1 MKTSQTHSDDSL
13 QTQSIKGW
21 GFYFFLLCAAAFLF
35 RFWTLTALPGLAQ
48 ADFDEGGVGMQ
59 ARHILM
65 GELQTFWWG
74 HPYLGASGFYWAA
87 AGFKLL
93 GSNTF
98 VLRLV
103 SLIISMLAVIFS
115 GLLAKELFGKKWSL
129 FTLMWWIIP
138 AAYLTRLSLTPY
150 CYINCVAY
158 GNIALYLA
166 CTTLYKKPDSKPL
179 WFFLGLFMGLLLW
192 EHLVNVCYLAAIGIF
207 ILQYLYQNPGKRKAP
222 ILLLLTGF
230 LIGNF
235 PFWFWNVRHHFET
248 ITAMLVGKNASSNEL
263 LPRIHYVFLKLLPE
277 LLGNGNLT
285 FAFWNDP
292 DIKHRL
298 MYFIA
303 FLYVPVLLYTFYL
316 LKNTL
321 LRLLKRP
328 ATATSETM
336 MDPVV
341 LLFFFACGQVIVSQY
356 WKGLYLMPSYSAI
369 PLLVTAF
376 AKTLSKRYKSIPAL
390 MILLLFFINSVD
402 NYKMH
407 ENDIPL
413 RHNPRPVDQVVSFLK
428 QNNITHAY
436 AHYNIAWYL
445 MFESKEEIVTSD
457 YNGFLDHLF
466 YQNENTGID
475 MKPFFNMMHK
485 VDLSDNIAC
494 ITHDVLNPIS
504 KELEDYF
511 AILGADYKKRRIGQY
526 TLFYQFIRPI
536 QTLREILPATY
547 SLSSDTSSAD
557 LKNICDKNMNTLW
570 ITPCKKDTFLEL
582 QFNQAQKINR
592 LVLDPGEKVD
602 AYPRNF
608 TIHFSL
614 QGQSVQ
620 NQTYNA
626 PGMTGMDWMGN
637 HPKIDLKG
645 DLGICFKKPVL
656 CDKIKISLNPAQ
668 ASGEAQWAIAELTV
682 FEENKNFPVLPHPN
696 QVAPNELKKLHNLL
710 QKEKI
715 EAIYSNDL
723 WNTYFTLYYQNLIKT
738 VTLTERMNEKLY
750 KMTRNIYFD
759 HKNAFLIPH
768 IHPSI
773 MLTLEKEQIPDKVI
787 PFSFGDLIITS
798 PVLYKAPYFWDNNQ
812 FYNLVLKQNAF
823 ELLSK
828 AKEFSKKKQWK
839 RVKDTCIEVNRV
851 YPYFLD
857 SFKLLKKSY
866 KELRKNKKMTEFE
879 NYILNELTPK
889 MPSDTRFEN
898 HLQFLGLTLASD
910 TNQLKSGST
919 LEITYFW
926 HCLSKDERNLF
937 PFVHFENT
945 QGQNLFQ
952 DNSGGTAVNNP
963 IKEWLPGEIIKIKS
977 SVHIPAHVTPQTLK
991 MYLGVWE
998 PGKERRL
1005 KISHTNSSEK
1015 DRSVFVMDL
1024 IIH

>member
-1 MKTSQTHSDDSL
+1 MKIPLIHSDHIPQD
-13 QTQSIKGW
+13 QSVKGW
-21 GFYFFLLCAAAFLF
+21 GFYFFLFCAAAFLF
-35 RFWTLTALPGLAQ
+35 RFWTLTTLPELAQ

-93 GSNTF
+93 GSSTF

-129 FTLMWWIIP
+129 FTLLWWIIP

-158 GNIALYLA
+158 GNITLYLA
-166 CTTLYKKPDSKPL
+166 CITLYKKPESKPL

-192 EHLVNVCYLAAIGIF
+192 EHLVNVCYLAAIGLF
-207 ILQYLYQNPGKRKAP
+207 ILKYLYQNPGKRKAP

-235 PFWFWNVRHHFET
+235 PFWFWNIRHNFET
-248 ITAMLVGKNASSNEL
+248 ITAMLIGKNASSNEL
-263 LPRIHYVFLKLLPE
+263 LPRVDYVFFKLLPE

-303 FLYVPVLLYTFYL
+303 FLYIPVLLYGLYL

-321 LRLLKRP
+321 LRFFKNTK
-328 ATATSETM
+328 TATSEAL
-336 MDPVV
+336 MDPVI
-341 LLFFFACGQVIVSQY
+341 LLFFFACGQVIVSHY

-369 PLLVTAF
+369 PILFTAF
-376 AKTLSKRYKSIPAL
+376 AKTLSRRYKSIPVL
-390 MILLLFFINSVD
+390 MLLLLLFITSVD

-407 ENDIPL
+407 ENGIPL
-413 RHNPRPVDQVVSFLK
+413 RHNPRPVDQVISFLK

-445 MFESKEEIVTSD
+445 MFESKEQIVTSD

-475 MKPFFNMMHK
+475 MKPFFSMMHK

-494 ITHDVLNPIS
+494 ISHDVLNPIS
-504 KELEDYF
+504 GALEDYF

-526 TLFYQFIRPI
+526 TVYYQFVNPVR
-536 QTLREILPATY
+536 TLKEILPETY
-547 SLSSDTSSAD
+547 SLSSNTDSAD
-557 LKNICDKNMNTLW
+557 LENICDKNISTLW
-570 ITPCKKDTFLEL
+570 TVPCKKETFLEL
-582 QFNQAQKINR
+582 RFKKAEKINR
-592 LVLDPGEKVD
+592 LVLDPGEKTE
-602 AYPRNF
+602 AYPRDF
-608 TIHFSL
+608 TLHFSL
-614 QGQSVQ
+614 QGKPVYT
-620 NQTYNA
+620 QTYKA
-626 PGMTGMDWMGN
+626 PGLTGMDWMGN

-645 DLGICFKKPVL
+645 DLGISLKTPVL
-656 CDKIKISLNPAQ
+656 CDNLRIAINSAGGSP
-668 ASGEAQWAIAELTV
+668 EAEWTIAELTV
-682 FEENKNFPVLPHPN
+682 FEENKNCPILPHPD
-696 QVAPNELKKLHNLL
+696 QVAPDELKKLHDLL

-723 WNTYFTLYYQNLIKT
+723 WNTYFTLYYENRIKT

-750 KMTRNIYFD
+750 KMTRNIFFNR
-759 HKNAFLIPH
+759 KNAFLIPH
-768 IHPSI
+768 IHPGI
-773 MLTLEKEQIPDKVI
+773 MVNLQKEQIPVNVI
-787 PFSFGDLIITS
+787 PFSFGDLILTS
-798 PVLYKAPYFWDNNQ
+798 PVLYKAPYFWDNCQ
-812 FYNLVLKQNAF
+812 FYNLSLKQEAF

-828 AKEFSKKKQWK
+828 AEEFSLKKQWK
-839 RVKDTCIEVNRV
+839 LLKNTCKEVTRI
-851 YPYFLD
+851 YPFFLD
-857 SFKLLKKSY
+857 AFKLLKKSY
-866 KELRKNKKMTEFE
+866 DQLGKPDKAKVIQA
-879 NYILNELTPK
+879 YISDELTPK
-889 MPSDTRFEN
+889 IISDTEFESHLRFMGMTVHSDKN
-898 HLQFLGLTLASD
+898 TLKPGGTLDLT
-910 TNQLKSGST
+910 
-919 LEITYFW
+919 YYW
-926 HCLSKDERNLF
+926 HCLKKEERDLSAF
-937 PFVHFENT
+937 IHFENAE
-945 QGQNLFQ
+945 GQTLFQ
-952 DNSGGTAVNNP
+952 DDYEKTAGNNP
-963 IKEWLPGEIIKIKS
+963 MKEWLPGEIIKIKS
-977 SVHIPAHVTPQTLK
+977 SVRIPDSLSPQPVR

-998 PGKERRL
+998 PQKGRRL
-1005 KISHTNSSEK
+1005 KISRKKSSEK
-1015 DRSVFVMDL
+1015 DRSIFVMDFTIL
-1024 IIH
+1024 